1 MLHVL
6 THTFPTRRSSDLLY
20 ALSLGLK
27 ALAGLS
33 AAIGFAITIFAKVA
47 LAIIIALGPI
57 FIALALFEPT
67 RRFFHGW
74 LGQTINYIVLLAV
87 IIAVTT
93 LITDLGAAAT
103 AASEGV
109 VDTAFGAVLFAA
121 YIFLGTIFFFQA
133 PEIGRAHVC
142 TPVTNAPFVCRL
154 L

>member
-87 IIAVTT
+87 IIAVRSEERRV
-93 LITDLGAAAT
+93 GK
-103 AASEGV
+103 EGV
-109 VDTAFGAVLFAA
+109 ST
-121 YIFLGTIFFFQA
+121 
-133 PEIGRAHVC
+133 
-142 TPVTNAPFVCRL
+142 CRSRWSPSH
-154 L
+154 

>member
-1 MLHVL
+1 M
-6 THTFPTRRSSDLLY
+6 PI
-20 ALSLGLK
+20 
-27 ALAGLS
+27 AGLS

-93 LITDLGAAAT
+93 LITDIGAAAT
-103 AASEGV
+103 DASEGK
-109 VDTAFGAVLFAA
+109 
-121 YIFLGTIFFFQA
+121 
-133 PEIGRAHVC
+133 IGRVS
-142 TPVTNAPFVCRL
+142 CRERVGKYG
-154 L
+154 

>member
-1 MLHVL
+1 M
-6 THTFPTRRSSDLLY
+6 LLY

-93 LITDLGAAAT
+93 LITDLGAR
-103 AASEGV
+103 SEEH
-109 VDTAFGAVLFAA
+109 TSELQSLMRISYAVFCL
-121 YIFLGTIFFFQA
+121 
-133 PEIGRAHVC
+133 
-142 TPVTNAPFVCRL
+142 
-154 L
+154 

>member
-1 MLHVL
+1 METEAATYSYIIPYKLV
-6 THTFPTRRSSDLLY
+6 LY

-103 AASEGV
+103 AARSEEH
-109 VDTAFGAVLFAA
+109 TSELQSLMRISYAVFCLKKKK
-121 YIFLGTIFFFQA
+121 T
-133 PEIGRAHVC
+133 
-142 TPVTNAPFVCRL
+142 
-154 L
+154 